1 MHMKS
6 KLTVVIAAVLSTSTY
21 ALDIGF
27 ESALTAFDSDNIG
40 GINTGPGDLDVPGGL
55 TTEFSFGVFGEHT
68 ARNYTG
74 GFDAN
79 LVLRQRTGDDDTTS
93 ENTITRFLGALDY
106 AITPRGL
113 NWYVGDVLGT
123 VLPRGQLQALDI
135 DRDDLVRRNVFITGP
150 EVNFEIDQASRI
162 NARFLF
168 VDQSDDRNIELEN
181 IYSLSASYESEI
193 NTADRWGWLLSD
205 VFTDNPETD
214 VATQVQEADYN
225 RLSAALFWGRERSVN
240 GYYLQAGLTQF
251 TVDDETVDGASLQA
265 VFTRALSPQ
274 STFAFTVGQELTD
287 TTLTSIEG
295 LTTTG
300 VATEENIDA
309 IVQETSVAVEYR
321 FESTLMTLDA
331 SAGLRDSDNQLLFA
345 QNLAAIDPDTEDTTG
360 FFGSLAVFRRFNNSL
375 IGNAEV
381 SFIHE
386 EAVNT
391 ALEQDSLLTTL
402 SLSYLLTNTWT
413 IEGGV
418 SYSFDEGIEANTTDT
433 TLGDSPFEL
442 EENRVFLSLRWSPPT
457 KATRDSTLEL
467 KSLIADPR

>member
-1 MHMKS
+1 
-6 KLTVVIAAVLSTSTY
+6 
-21 ALDIGF
+21 
-27 ESALTAFDSDNIG
+27 
-40 GINTGPGDLDVPGGL
+40 
-55 TTEFSFGVFGEHT
+55 
-68 ARNYTG
+68 
-74 GFDAN
+74 
-79 LVLRQRTGDDDTTS
+79 
-93 ENTITRFLGALDY
+93 
-106 AITPRGL
+106 
-113 NWYVGDVLGT
+113 
-123 VLPRGQLQALDI
+123 
-135 DRDDLVRRNVFITGP
+135 
-150 EVNFEIDQASRI
+150 
-162 NARFLF
+162 
-168 VDQSDDRNIELEN
+168 
-181 IYSLSASYESEI
+181 
-193 NTADRWGWLLSD
+193 LSD